1 MKNGKTKY
9 KDGFADIV
17 SPDGT
22 NSLTVKFTG
31 SRQMDNFT
39 MEGDVFLGKG
49 VFKRAKG
56 TFSAEGTFLPQQ
68 GTVVLILKLNVT
80 KL

>member
-9 KDGFADIV
+9 KDGFADII

-22 NSLTVKFTG
+22 NSLTVKFTAL
-31 SRQMDNFT
+31 RHMDNFT
-39 MEGDVFLGKG
+39 MQGEVLLGKG
-49 VFKRAKG
+49 IFKRAKG
-56 TFSAEGTFLPQQ
+56 TFSAEGGFIPQQ
-68 GTVVLILKLNVT
+68 GTTVLILNLHVT